1 LLAGLLFVCFGSAL
15 VACAVF
21 KVRNWSD
28 WPDRLRVAHPI
39 VGLILNIGLL
49 RNPQLRGRR
58 VPQSRRETLLWEAPG
73 LLLGVVVVLLGLLLA
88 GGSFAQ

>member
-1 LLAGLLFVCFGSAL
+1 MLVGLLFVYFGSAL

-21 KVRNWSD
+21 KVRHWND

-39 VGLILNIGLL
+39 VGLILNVEVL
-49 RNPQLRGRR
+49 RNPQLRRRR
-58 VPQSRRETLLWEAPG
+58 VPQSRRQTLLWEAPG
-73 LLLGVVVVLLGLLLA
+73 LPLGVVVVLLGLLLA